1 MIRDTDSLKQTQAA
15 WHSVRRFQAMV
26 KANIAGG
33 MDGLQSWKFGDAAHS
48 LVLIFAYAVLEDC
61 LRIIQDEQ
69 QIATTGPSLQKL
81 LKACKSRLPW
91 KDFAAVEAGHALR
104 NRIAHDQ
111 HIAPRAES
119 WQYVDAIEAELLGW
133 HVLDAPPQV
142 EYAIVRGK
150 LE

>member
-1 MIRDTDSLKQTQAA
+1 
-15 WHSVRRFQAMV
+15 MV
-26 KANIAGG
+26 KANLAGG
-33 MDGLQSWKFGDAAHS
+33 MDGLQSWTFGDAAHS

-69 QIATTGPSLQKL
+69 QIPTTGPSLQKL
-81 LKACKSRLPW
+81 LKACKPKIPW
-91 KDFAAVEAGHALR
+91 KNFGVIEAGHAQR
-104 NRIAHDQ
+104 NRIAHEQ

-133 HVLDAPPQV
+133 RVLDAPLQV
-142 EYAIVRGK
+142 EYAIVQGK